1 MGLPLARVL
10 RRLPRKNLADVWAK
24 KKIKKRAGK
33 KGTHAASQ
41 EITSC
46 GVHEA
51 SQNLRCNNDHS

>member
-33 KGTHAASQ
+33 KESHAASQ
-41 EITSC
+41 EITFC
-46 GVHEA
+46 DVHEA